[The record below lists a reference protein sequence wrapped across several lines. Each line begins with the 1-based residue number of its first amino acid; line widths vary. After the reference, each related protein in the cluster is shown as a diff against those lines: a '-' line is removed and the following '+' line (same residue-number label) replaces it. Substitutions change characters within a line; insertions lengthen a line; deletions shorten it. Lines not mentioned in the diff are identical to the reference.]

1 MPLQRFLIHPLFL
14 ALLLSL
20 SARAQM
26 TWSLASGNESWPA
39 DKRTAIVNAMTAAV
53 NLYNANGYFPKTL
66 WANYNASVPTAQASY
81 SGWIDFGGSI
91 STRVALHEISHT
103 LGVGQYSSWD
113 TNRSGNTWTGTFAKN
128 RVKLFDGASA
138 TLSADAMHFWPYG
151 LNYDT
156 EDGTTNRVRHIKM
169 VSAMRRDM
177 GIVSD
182 SDNDGIPNDW
192 EMFHFGNLDQSAS
205 GDADGDGI
213 GNLAEYNA
221 DTDPAFASFQWTG
234 ATSSDWTTTTNWS
247 SSVTATSGTYFARL
261 NVNNAANH
269 PLVYDA
275 TRGTTILRP
284 PDRGLVIGS
293 GTGGG
298 AMSVTGGSFSTVG
311 AASPDVVG
319 NSGNTASLTIDGG
332 SFTSDELQFGVNGTG
347 AGTLTVNSGSA
358 AITTLAYR
366 FGTGG
371 SGTVQLNGGTLTTA
385 GFVRSGT
392 GTATL
397 KLNGGTLRASAS
409 SNTFLEGL
417 SNAFIQSGGF
427 VIDTT
432 TQSVTINQVL
442 KNDPSSSGGGLTKS
456 GTGTLILSGANTY
469 SGTTQITAGIL
480 QAAHAA
486 ALGSTAAGVSV
497 ANTATLAL
505 SNQIATP
512 STESATISGVGAGS
526 RGALQSASS
535 TNTWNGPV
543 FIAASGTR
551 IGVQDGAALT
561 VAGNITETTAAT
573 ALIFRAGLNSGNDI
587 ILAGSGNSWS
597 GTTSLF
603 SSNASGGAVK
613 LGVSNAIPTSTII
626 QIAGPGV
633 AGRFDLNGFH
643 QTAAGLT
650 HSTSGSSA
658 IGEGVVTNTAAT
670 ASILTLNLPANT
682 TREFIGSIRDGNGSI
697 HLVKLGSGTQI
708 LSGPNSYS
716 GNTTISAGRLTLTS
730 AFIADSSA
738 VAIAN
743 GAKLAL
749 NFSGSDT
756 IATLTLG
763 GTQVPVGTYNVSHP
777 TYGSFFSGTGSLIV
791 TSGPSSTPFESW
803 MNSFQTLSAEQK
815 LPTADPD
822 ADGVGNLLEFVL
834 NGSPILAD
842 SHILP
847 TASLSPTHATF
858 TFTRREESASATS
871 LAFESST
878 SLTPGSWVS
887 YTISPTPAP
896 EITLGPLANGAR
908 TVTIRVPIAPGNP
921 TTRFGR
927 LRVSAP

>member
-1 MPLQRFLIHPLFL
+1 M
-14 ALLLSL
+14 
-20 SARAQM
+20 
-26 TWSLASGNESWPA
+26 
-39 DKRTAIVNAMTAAV
+39 
-53 NLYNANGYFPKTL
+53 
-66 WANYNASVPTAQASY
+66 
-81 SGWIDFGGSI
+81 
-91 STRVALHEISHT
+91 
-103 LGVGQYSSWD
+103 
-113 TNRSGNTWTGTFAKN
+113 
-128 RVKLFDGASA
+128 
-138 TLSADAMHFWPYG
+138 
-151 LNYDT
+151 
-156 EDGTTNRVRHIKM
+156 
-169 VSAMRRDM
+169 
-177 GIVSD
+177 
-182 SDNDGIPNDW
+182 
-192 EMFHFGNLDQSAS
+192 
-205 GDADGDGI
+205 
-213 GNLAEYNA
+213 
-221 DTDPAFASFQWTG
+221 
-234 ATSSDWTTTTNWS
+234 
-247 SSVTATSGTYFARL
+247 TATSGTYFARL

-269 PLVYDA
+269 PLVYD
-275 TRGTTILRP
+275 TSRGTTILRP

-298 AMSVTGGSFSTVG
+298 AMSVIGGSFSTVG

-427 VIDTT
+427 IIDTT

-442 KNDPSSSGGGLTKS
+442 KNDPSSFGGGLTKS

-561 VAGNITETTAAT
+561 IAGNITETTAAT

-650 HSTSGSSA
+650 HSTSGSSP

-682 TREFIGSIRDGNGSI
+682 TREFIGSI

-738 VAIAN
+738 VVIAN

-777 TYGSFFSGTGSLIV
+777 IYGSFFSGTGSLIV
-791 TSGPSSTPFESW
+791 TSGPSPAPFESW

-847 TASLSPTHATF
+847 TASPSPTHATF
-858 TFTRREESASATS
+858 TFTRREESTSSTS

-878 SLTPGSWVS
+878 SLTQVPGSH
-887 YTISPTPAP
+887 TPSPPLRHPKSHWARLPMVPAP
-896 EITLGPLANGAR
+896 
-908 TVTIRVPIAPGNP
+908 
-921 TTRFGR
+921 
-927 LRVSAP
+927 